1 MNRPVNRSAIKPKS
15 QRLILISLAAI
26 AVLVA
31 VLLAMSAMREQAAF
45 FYAPADVQRLGL
57 PLDRPV
63 RIGGMVR
70 QGSLQRH
77 PDGVTIDFVIH
88 DETTHTI
95 PVTFTGI
102 VPNLFREGSGV
113 VAEGRFQPDGRFV
126 ASEILAKHDENYMPP
141 QLSDRGL
148 HKTDSIE

>member
-1 MNRPVNRSAIKPKS
+1 MKKRGMKPKS
-15 QRLILISLAAI
+15 QRLILVSLAAI
-26 AVLVA
+26 ALLVA

-57 PLDRPV
+57 PLDRAV
-63 RIGGMVR
+63 RVGGMV
-70 QGSLQRH
+70 QEGSLRRQA
-77 PDGVTIDFVIH
+77 DGVTIDFIVH
-88 DETTHTI
+88 DETEHTI

-141 QLSDRGL
+141 ELSDRGL
-148 HKTDSIE
+148 HKTETIE

>member
-1 MNRPVNRSAIKPKS
+1 MTARRIKPKS
-15 QRLILISLAAI
+15 QRLILVSLAVI
-26 AVLVA
+26 ALVVA
-31 VLLAMSAMREQAAF
+31 ALLAMSAMREQAAF

-57 PLDRPV
+57 PLDRAV

-70 QGSLQRH
+70 EGSIQRQG
-77 PDGVTIDFVIH
+77 DGVTIDFVVH
-88 DETTHTI
+88 DETEHTI

-141 QLSDRGL
+141 ELSDRGL
-148 HKTDSIE
+148 HKTETIE

>member
-1 MNRPVNRSAIKPKS
+1 MKTRSMKPKS
-15 QRLILISLAAI
+15 QRLILVSLAVI
-26 AVLVA
+26 ALGVA

-45 FYAPADVQRLGL
+45 FYGPADVQRLGL

-63 RIGGMVR
+63 RVGGMVKE
-70 QGSLQRH
+70 GSLRRQE
-77 PDGVTIDFVIH
+77 DGVTIDFIVR
-88 DETTHTI
+88 DETEHTI

-102 VPNLFREGSGV
+102 VPTLFREGSGV

-141 QLSDRGL
+141 ELSDRGL
-148 HKTDSIE
+148 HKTETIE

>member
-1 MNRPVNRSAIKPKS
+1 MKPKS
-15 QRLILISLAAI
+15 QRLILVSLAVI
-26 AVLVA
+26 ALGVA

-63 RIGGMVR
+63 RVGGMVKE
-70 QGSLQRH
+70 GSLRRQA
-77 PDGVTIDFVIH
+77 DGVTIDFVVR
-88 DETTHTI
+88 DETQHTI

-141 QLSDRGL
+141 ELSDRGL
-148 HKTDSIE
+148 HKTETIE